1 MEGITILNT
10 RAAAIAALILAAVLL
25 STAGVAFQ
33 LLSINNGLAIS
44 GYRSFFAAI
53 SYIVFFRAF
62 PKMENTR
69 WFKTAIIAYACAT
82 SFFVVSN
89 TLTTAVNAVVLMYTS
104 PIFAC
109 IFLVFIFKKPVP
121 RYDIIAVALI
131 LFGICVFFVDSLTLQ
146 GSASMVYGNMFAIA
160 AGAGFGMLAI
170 VMGRTNTPRN
180 AITFGNGLNVL
191 IALPFMFMNPIG
203 SLTDLAILVYLGV
216 IQVGLSYLLYA
227 FASSKVSPLELILI
241 PAMEPILNPVWVF
254 LFDRQ
259 FPSMLSVVGG
269 VIIIGTIIIWS
280 LYKQKFSD
288 SKM

>member
-1 MEGITILNT
+1 
-10 RAAAIAALILAAVLL
+10 
-25 STAGVAFQ
+25 
-33 LLSINNGLAIS
+33 
-44 GYRSFFAAI
+44 
-53 SYIVFFRAF
+53 
-62 PKMENTR
+62 
-69 WFKTAIIAYACAT
+69 
-82 SFFVVSN
+82 
-89 TLTTAVNAVVLMYTS
+89 
-104 PIFAC
+104 
-109 IFLVFIFKKPVP
+109 
-121 RYDIIAVALI
+121 
-131 LFGICVFFVDSLTLQ
+131 
-146 GSASMVYGNMFAIA
+146 MVYGNMFAIA

-170 VMGRTNTPRN
+170 VMGRTSTPRN

-259 FPSMLSVVGG
+259 FPSMLSVGGG

-280 LYKQKFSD
+280 LYKQRFSG
-288 SKM
+288 SKT

>member
-1 MEGITILNT
+1 MI
-10 RAAAIAALILAAVLL
+10 
-25 STAGVAFQ
+25 
-33 LLSINNGLAIS
+33 
-44 GYRSFFAAI
+44 
-53 SYIVFFRAF
+53 FFREL

-69 WFKTAIIAYACAT
+69 WFKTAIVAYSCAT
-82 SFFVVSN
+82 TFFVVAN

-121 RYDIIAVALI
+121 RYDIAAVALI
-131 LFGICVFFVDSLTLQ
+131 LFGIAVFFVDSLTLQ
-146 GSASMVYGNMFAIA
+146 GSAAMVYGNLFAIA

-170 VMGRTNTPRN
+170 VMGRTKTPRN

-227 FASSKVSPLELILI
+227 FASAKVSPLELILI
-241 PAMEPILNPVWVF
+241 PAMEPILNPIWVF

-259 FPSMLSVVGG
+259 LPSMLSVAGG
-269 VIIIGTIIIWS
+269 VIIIGTILVWS
-280 LYKQKFSD
+280 LYKHRIGD
-288 SKM
+288 TET